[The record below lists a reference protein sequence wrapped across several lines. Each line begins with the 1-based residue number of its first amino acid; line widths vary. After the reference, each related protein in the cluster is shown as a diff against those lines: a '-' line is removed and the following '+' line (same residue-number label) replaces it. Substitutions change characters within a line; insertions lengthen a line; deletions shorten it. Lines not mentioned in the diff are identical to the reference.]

1 MTDCLFRR
9 PRLSVAVLL
18 LLLILPA
25 ASLIG
30 LKFNNAPAVYLP
42 PSAPAVRFDQ
52 ALRRQFP
59 QDQILVVLFRASD
72 IYSKDFLT
80 RFDGLARKLQRNPL
94 IERALTVTTADHVEP
109 TPDGFAVEPLISPAD
124 ADRESS
130 EALRLRVIH
139 DRFVPGL
146 LAAKDGSALALVV
159 RPRDSNDSLSRL
171 QLEETVRASIRSA
184 GLEADVRAV
193 AGPLALDVAEL
204 RAMLHDNM
212 TFIPATMIVGM
223 LLLWVLFRRA
233 VALGSALLV
242 IGATVSGSLGL
253 LVVMGRPY
261 TLVSSILPPLL
272 SALAVAM
279 LVHLFNAVRLAASRG
294 LHGEARVRKAL
305 SEVWKPSLFTALT
318 TAAGLLS
325 LTLSPIRP
333 VATLGFAAACGVVWL
348 SVLCLVLLPP
358 IIARWGD
365 GEWPVPRTAVLLA
378 RFTQAIGRVAVRRAG
393 WVVGVTVLILVI
405 CIPFV
410 ARVRV
415 ETDLYRF
422 FGPNHPLTVATHRV
436 EQALSGVTALEV
448 VFDAPRRDGLK
459 KPDRLRAISRIEHW
473 VKGQPEVNYAFS
485 LPDQIE
491 EMNFAFHGGNP
502 AYRRI
507 PRSER
512 LIAQYLFVYDGS
524 DLYDVVDHD
533 FRRTRLILNA
543 TVHGAD
549 EINRLMMRLRHH
561 LRSSDMAGMT
571 WHIAGIGRLFADQ
584 VALLVQG
591 QVRSLIAVTLLVFG
605 LMALLW
611 RSMRAAALCMVP
623 NLAPIALIFAL
634 MGLLG
639 IWLDMATAMIASIA
653 LGIAVD
659 DTIHLYH
666 GYSRRRAAGAS
677 PVSALGRTLHHNGRA
692 VTATTTILCA
702 QFLILALSEFR
713 PTQAFGVLS
722 AAGLLAALFFDLMF
736 LPAMLVLWGS
746 MSERRI
752 QRHLNRRRARPAER
766 H

>member
-1 MTDCLFRR
+1 MTDWLYRR

-18 LLLILPA
+18 LLLVAPA
-25 ASLIG
+25 ASLTG
-30 LKFNNAPAVYLP
+30 LNFNNAPAVYLP
-42 PSAPAVRFDQ
+42 ESAPAVRFDRE
-52 ALRRQFP
+52 LRRQFP
-59 QDQILVVLFRASD
+59 QDQILVALFKGTNL
-72 IYSKDFLT
+72 YSKDFLE
-80 RFDGLARKLQRNPL
+80 RFDRLARTLQHNPL
-94 IERALTVTTADHVEP
+94 VERALTVTTADHVEP
-109 TPDGFAVEPLISPAD
+109 TPDGFAVEPLISPSD
-124 ADRESS
+124 AGRESAQ
-130 EALRLRVIH
+130 ALRRRVTG

-146 LAAKDGSALALVV
+146 LAARDGSALALVV
-159 RPRDSNDSLSRL
+159 RPRNSDDSLSRL
-171 QLEETVRASIRSA
+171 QLENTVRAAIHSA
-184 GLEADVRAV
+184 GLETELRAV

-212 TFIPATMIVGM
+212 TFIPATMVVGM
-223 LLLWVLFRRA
+223 LLLWILFRRA
-233 VALGSALLV
+233 VVLGSALLV
-242 IGATVSGSLGL
+242 IGATVTGALCMF
-253 LVVMGRPY
+253 VVMGRPY

-279 LVHLFNAVRLAASRG
+279 LVHLFNAVRLAAARG
-294 LHGEARVRKAL
+294 LHGKTRVRKAV
-305 SEVWKPSLFTALT
+305 SDVWKPTLFTALT

-358 IIARWGD
+358 VVARWGD
-365 GEWPVPRTAVLLA
+365 GEWPVPRTAVILA
-378 RFTQAIGRVAVRRAG
+378 RFTEAIGRLAIRRAG
-393 WVVGVTVLILVI
+393 WVIAATVLVLLV

-436 EQALSGVTALEV
+436 EQTLSGVTALEV
-448 VFDAPRRDGLK
+448 VFDAPQRDGLK
-459 KPDRLRAISRIEHW
+459 KPARLRAIRRIESW
-473 VKGQPEVNYAFS
+473 IKAQPEVDYAFS
-485 LPDQIE
+485 FPDQIE
-491 EMNFAFHGGNP
+491 EMNYAFHGGDQ

-507 PRSER
+507 PGSER
-512 LIAQYLFVYDGS
+512 LIAQYLFVYDGT
-524 DLYDVVDHD
+524 DLYDIVDHD
-533 FRRTRLILNA
+533 LRRTRLILNA

-549 EINRLMMRLRHH
+549 EINQLMTRLRRH
-561 LRSSDMAGMT
+561 LQQADMAGMT

-611 RSMRAAALCMVP
+611 RSTRAAALCMVP
-623 NLAPIALIFAL
+623 NLAPVALIFAL

-666 GYSRRRAAGAS
+666 GYSRRRLAGAS
-677 PVSALGRTLHHNGRA
+677 HVSALGRTLHHNGRA

-702 QFLILALSEFR
+702 QFLILGLSEFR

-722 AAGLLAALFFDLMF
+722 AAGLLAALLFDLMF
-736 LPAMLVLWGS
+736 LPAMLVLWGGLNQ
-746 MSERRI
+746 RRI
-752 QRHLNRRRARPAER
+752 RRRQHLAGR